1 MGERIIALHNV
12 ARVMAD
18 WPIPLALS
26 ADVWFSS
33 YTVASLPPIIGV
45 LRPRVG
51 VPRQTVWG
59 VYLPCMH
66 THRMCGYCIA
76 SVVRS
81 PPLALRVPPGDTRAF
96 GVNQHRVQ

>member
-1 MGERIIALHNV
+1 MGERIIAHHNV

-26 ADVWFSS
+26 ADVWFPS

-59 VYLPCMH
+59 
-66 THRMCGYCIA
+66 R
-76 SVVRS
+76 
-81 PPLALRVPPGDTRAF
+81 
-96 GVNQHRVQ
+96 